1 MPGRSPQGASGLA
14 GQNATPSETATPD
27 TSPRSGSD
35 GVGCVSGRS
44 PQGAERTAA
53 ELSDPSPRS
62 ASEETSRRAPGPG
75 GTNPS
80 GADPAST
87 TPAKRRSQPAPGPA
101 ETNPSGADPAAAP
114 AKSRGRRALWLTA
127 VLVAALLLLAL
138 VSAGT
143 GAYRIPTPDVLA
155 SVQHRLGLGG
165 APLDRVGESVLWNV
179 RLPRVVLALLV
190 GASLGCAGALMQG
203 VFGNPLAEP
212 GVIGISAGAAV
223 GAVAA
228 IGLGLSFLGNWTITV
243 CAFIAG
249 LVTVGSVYLLS
260 RNGGKTEVVT
270 LILTG
275 IAVNAFAGALIG
287 LFVFFADSGQVNQI
301 TFWQLGSLA
310 QATWP
315 KVLAVLPCALAG
327 LLIAPFYARR
337 LDLLSLGERPARH
350 LGVDVER
357 LRLSLILVVAL
368 LTAAAVAVA
377 GVITFI
383 GLLVPHLLRMAN
395 GPGHRFLVPGSALAG
410 AVVLVAGD
418 LAARTLAQPA
428 ELPLGVL
435 TALIGSPFFF
445 WLLRRTRRKQGG
457 WA

>member
-1 MPGRSPQGASGLA
+1 MTTSYEERTGEPLSKEGPGPGAAGLKA
-14 GQNATPSETATPD
+14 AAPK
-27 TSPRSGSD
+27 SPRSKAFVLT
-35 GVGCVSGRS
+35 VG
-44 PQGAERTAA
+44 
-53 ELSDPSPRS
+53 LS
-62 ASEETSRRAPGPG
+62 
-75 GTNPS
+75 
-80 GADPAST
+80 
-87 TPAKRRSQPAPGPA
+87 
-101 ETNPSGADPAAAP
+101 
-114 AKSRGRRALWLTA
+114 L
-127 VLVAALLLLAL
+127 ALLAGCLL
-138 VSAGT
+138 SAAI
-143 GAYRIPTPDVLA
+143 GAYSIPIGDVL
-155 SVQHRLGLGG
+155 SSLQHRIGLGG
-165 APLDRVGESVLWNV
+165 QPLDRVGESVLWNV

-223 GAVAA
+223 GAVASIA
-228 IGLGLSFLGNWTITV
+228 LGLTFFGNWTITV
-243 CAFIAG
+243 FAFIAG
-249 LVTVGSVYLLS
+249 LATVLLVYTLS
-260 RNGGKTEVVT
+260 RSGGRTEVVT

-287 LFVFFADSGQVNQI
+287 LFIFFADNAQITQI
-301 TFWQLGSLA
+301 TFWQLGSLS

-327 LLIAPFYARR
+327 LLIAPFYARK
-337 LDLLSLGERPARH
+337 LDLLALGERPARH

-357 LRLSLILVVAL
+357 LRITLVLVVAL

-377 GVITFI
+377 GIISFV

-395 GPGHRFLVPGSALAG
+395 GPGHRFLVPGSALGG
-410 AVVLVAGD
+410 ALVLVAGD
-418 LAARTLAQPA
+418 LAARTVAAPA

-435 TALIGSPFFF
+435 TALFGSPFFF

>member
-1 MPGRSPQGASGLA
+1 MALHDPEARDLP
-14 GQNATPSETATPD
+14 ATA
-27 TSPRSGSD
+27 GSD
-35 GVGCVSGRS
+35 GTASAPGPS
-44 PQGAERTAA
+44 PRAERTAA
-53 ELSDPSPRS
+53 TPTTATAPRDTSSHSAPEELPRQ
-62 ASEETSRRAPGPG
+62 APGPT
-75 GTNPS
+75 GTGP
-80 GADPAST
+80 ADPAG
-87 TPAKRRSQPAPGPA
+87 APGPTGTA
-101 ETNPSGADPAAAP
+101 ATGPADPAALAP
-114 AKSRGRRALWLTA
+114 APDPAPATPKPRSRGHRRGALLTTALVA
-127 VLVAALLLLAL
+127 VLALLAL
-138 VSAGT
+138 FSAGT
-143 GAYRIPTPDVLA
+143 GAYDIPLPDVLA
-155 SVQHRLGLGG
+155 SVQHHLGLGG

-228 IGLGLSFLGNWTITV
+228 IGLGLSFFGNWTITV
-243 CAFIAG
+243 CAFVAG
-249 LVTVGSVYLLS
+249 LITVSSVYLLS
-260 RNGGKTEVVT
+260 RNGGRTEVVT

-327 LLIAPFYARR
+327 LFVAPFYARR
-337 LDLLSLGERPARH
+337 LDLLALGERPARH
-350 LGVDVER
+350 LGIDVER
-357 LRLSLILVVAL
+357 LRLALILVVAL

-435 TALIGSPFFF
+435 TALLGSPFFF

>member
-1 MPGRSPQGASGLA
+1 MTTSYEERTGEPESTGPKSAGPKSAGPESANPGAANPESTGP
-14 GQNATPSETATPD
+14 
-27 TSPRSGSD
+27 
-35 GVGCVSGRS
+35 
-44 PQGAERTAA
+44 GAEAA
-53 ELSDPSPRS
+53 PAKE
-62 ASEETSRRAPGPG
+62 APGPG
-75 GTNPS
+75 A
-80 GADPAST
+80 ADL
-87 TPAKRRSQPAPGPA
+87 K
-101 ETNPSGADPAAAP
+101 AAAP
-114 AKSRGRRALWLTA
+114 KSPRSKAFVLT
-127 VLVAALLLLAL
+127 VGLSLALLAGCLL
-138 VSAGT
+138 SAAI
-143 GAYRIPTPDVLA
+143 GAYSIPIGDVL
-155 SVQHRLGLGG
+155 SSLQHRIGLGG
-165 APLDRVGESVLWNV
+165 QPLDRVGESVLWNV

-223 GAVAA
+223 GAVASIA
-228 IGLGLSFLGNWTITV
+228 LGLTFFGNWTITV
-243 CAFIAG
+243 FAFISG
-249 LVTVGSVYLLS
+249 LATVLLVYTLS
-260 RNGGKTEVVT
+260 RSGGRTEVVT

-287 LFVFFADSGQVNQI
+287 LFIFFADNAQITQI
-301 TFWQLGSLA
+301 TFWQLGSLS

-327 LLIAPFYARR
+327 LLIAPFYARK
-337 LDLLSLGERPARH
+337 LDLLALGERPARH

-357 LRLSLILVVAL
+357 LRITLVLVVAL

-377 GVITFI
+377 GIISFV

-395 GPGHRFLVPGSALAG
+395 GPGHRFLVPGSALGG
-410 AVVLVAGD
+410 ALVLVAGD
-418 LAARTLAQPA
+418 LAARTVAAPA

-435 TALIGSPFFF
+435 TALFGSPFFF

>member
-1 MPGRSPQGASGLA
+1 MTTSYEERTGEPESAGPGAAGSDAGSRTEVALTKEGPGAAA
-14 GQNATPSETATPD
+14 GPKTAPK
-27 TSPRSGSD
+27 SPRSKAFVLT
-35 GVGCVSGRS
+35 VG
-44 PQGAERTAA
+44 
-53 ELSDPSPRS
+53 LS
-62 ASEETSRRAPGPG
+62 
-75 GTNPS
+75 
-80 GADPAST
+80 
-87 TPAKRRSQPAPGPA
+87 
-101 ETNPSGADPAAAP
+101 
-114 AKSRGRRALWLTA
+114 L
-127 VLVAALLLLAL
+127 ALLAGCLL
-138 VSAGT
+138 SAAI
-143 GAYRIPTPDVLA
+143 GAYSIPIGDVLG
-155 SVQHRLGLGG
+155 SLQHRIGLGG
-165 APLDRVGESVLWNV
+165 QPLDRVGESVLWNV

-223 GAVAA
+223 GAVASIA
-228 IGLGLSFLGNWTITV
+228 LGLTFFGNWTITV
-243 CAFIAG
+243 FAFIAG
-249 LVTVGSVYLLS
+249 LATVLLVYTLS
-260 RNGGKTEVVT
+260 RSGGRTEVVT

-287 LFVFFADSGQVNQI
+287 LFIFFADNAQITQI
-301 TFWQLGSLA
+301 TFWQLGSLS

-327 LLIAPFYARR
+327 LLIAPFYARK
-337 LDLLSLGERPARH
+337 LDLLALGERPARH

-357 LRLSLILVVAL
+357 LRITLVLVVAL

-377 GVITFI
+377 GIISFV

-395 GPGHRFLVPGSALAG
+395 GPGHRFLVPGSALGG
-410 AVVLVAGD
+410 ALVLVAGD
-418 LAARTLAQPA
+418 LAARTVAAPA

-435 TALIGSPFFF
+435 TALFGSPFFF

>member
-1 MPGRSPQGASGLA
+1 M
-14 GQNATPSETATPD
+14 TAT
-27 TSPRSGSD
+27 SP
-35 GVGCVSGRS
+35 
-44 PQGAERTAA
+44 PLPRTAPVGA
-53 ELSDPSPRS
+53 PEPRK
-62 ASEETSRRAPGPG
+62 P
-75 GTNPS
+75 
-80 GADPAST
+80 
-87 TPAKRRSQPAPGPA
+87 RRSSTFA
-101 ETNPSGADPAAAP
+101 
-114 AKSRGRRALWLTA
+114 LTA
-127 VLVAALLLLAL
+127 GLLVALLVCCL

-143 GAYRIPTPDVLA
+143 GAYGIPLGDVLG

-165 APLDRVGESVLWNV
+165 AALDRVGESVLWNV

-212 GVIGISAGAAV
+212 GVIGISSGAAV
-223 GAVAA
+223 GAVGSIA
-228 IGLGLSFLGNWTITV
+228 LGLTFLGNWTVTV
-243 CAFIAG
+243 CAFAAG
-249 LVTVGSVYLLS
+249 LVTVLLVYALS
-260 RNGGKTEVVT
+260 RSGGRTEVVT

-287 LFVFFADSGQVNQI
+287 LFVFFADNAQISQI

-315 KVLAVLPCALAG
+315 KVLAVLPCALLG
-327 LLIAPFYARR
+327 LLVAPFHARR
-337 LDLLSLGERPARH
+337 LDLLALGERPARH

-357 LRLSLILVVAL
+357 LRVVLVLVVAL

-377 GVITFI
+377 GIITFV

-395 GPGHRFLVPGSALAG
+395 GPGHRFLLPGSALGG
-410 AVVLVAGD
+410 ALVLVAGD
-418 LAARTLAQPA
+418 LAARTVAAPA

>member
-1 MPGRSPQGASGLA
+1 MTTTPVPKAEKAGPARPATAPAPASEPTPAPPPPARRRPGRTVL
-14 GQNATPSETATPD
+14 
-27 TSPRSGSD
+27 
-35 GVGCVSGRS
+35 
-44 PQGAERTAA
+44 
-53 ELSDPSPRS
+53 
-62 ASEETSRRAPGPG
+62 
-75 GTNPS
+75 
-80 GADPAST
+80 
-87 TPAKRRSQPAPGPA
+87 
-101 ETNPSGADPAAAP
+101 
-114 AKSRGRRALWLTA
+114 LTA
-127 VLVAALLLLAL
+127 GLVVALAVLCLL
-138 VSAGT
+138 SAGI
-143 GAYRIPTPDVLA
+143 GAYHLPLGDVLS
-155 SVQHRLGLGG
+155 SVRHRAGLGG

-212 GVIGISAGAAV
+212 GVIGISAGAAA

-228 IGLGLSFLGNWTITV
+228 IGLGLSLFGNWTVTV
-243 CAFIAG
+243 FAFAAG
-249 LVTVGSVYLLS
+249 LGTVLLVYALS
-260 RNGGKTEVVT
+260 RSAGRTEVVT

-287 LFVFFADSGQVNQI
+287 LFIFFADSAQITQI

-315 KVLAVLPCALAG
+315 KVLAVLPCAVAG
-327 LLIAPFYARR
+327 LAAAPFYARK
-337 LDLLSLGERPARH
+337 LDLLALGERSARH

-357 LRLSLILVVAL
+357 LRIVLVLVVAL

-377 GVITFI
+377 GIISFV

-395 GPGHRFLVPGSALAG
+395 GPGHRFLVPGSALGG
-410 AVVLVAGD
+410 AVVLLAGD
-418 LAARTLAQPA
+418 LAARTVAAPA

-435 TALIGSPFFF
+435 TALFGSPFFF

>member
-1 MPGRSPQGASGLA
+1 MTT
-14 GQNATPSETATPD
+14 TP
-27 TSPRSGSD
+27 TSP
-35 GVGCVSGRS
+35 
-44 PQGAERTAA
+44 
-53 ELSDPSPRS
+53 DPTLDP
-62 ASEETSRRAPGPG
+62 T
-75 GTNPS
+75 
-80 GADPAST
+80 ADPTAGPT
-87 TPAKRRSQPAPGPA
+87 GDAGTDAAPAPG
-101 ETNPSGADPAAAP
+101 
-114 AKSRGRRALWLTA
+114 GRRLPGST
-127 VLVAALLLLAL
+127 ALLTGGLLGAL
-138 VSAGT
+138 VVLCLLSAGV
-143 GAYRIPTPDVLA
+143 GAYHIPLGDVLS
-155 SVQHRLGLGG
+155 SVQHRTGLGG
-165 APLDRVGESVLWNV
+165 AALDRVGESVLWNV

-212 GVIGISAGAAV
+212 GVIGISSGAAV
-223 GAVAA
+223 GAVASIA
-228 IGLGLSFLGNWTITV
+228 LGLTFFGNWTVTV
-243 CAFIAG
+243 CAFVSG
-249 LVTVGSVYLLS
+249 LVTVVLVYVLS
-260 RNGGKTEVVT
+260 RSGGRTEVVT

-287 LFVFFADSGQVNQI
+287 LFIFFADNAQLTQI

-327 LLIAPFYARR
+327 LAVAPFSARK
-337 LDLLSLGERPARH
+337 LDLLALGERPARH

-357 LRLSLILVVAL
+357 LRVLLVLVVAL

-377 GVITFI
+377 GIITFV

-395 GPGHRFLVPGSALAG
+395 GPGHRFLVPGSALGG
-410 AVVLVAGD
+410 ALVLVAGD
-418 LAARTLAQPA
+418 LAARTVAAPA

-435 TALIGSPFFF
+435 TALFGSPFFF

>member
-1 MPGRSPQGASGLA
+1 MSYDEPADHAR
-14 GQNATPSETATPD
+14 ATQA
-27 TSPRSGSD
+27 
-35 GVGCVSGRS
+35 
-44 PQGAERTAA
+44 
-53 ELSDPSPRS
+53 
-62 ASEETSRRAPGPG
+62 
-75 GTNPS
+75 
-80 GADPAST
+80 
-87 TPAKRRSQPAPGPA
+87 PAPDPVPA
-101 ETNPSGADPAAAP
+101 PPPPAGRRGRAAP
-114 AKSRGRRALWLTA
+114 LTTALVVA
-127 VLVAALLLLAL
+127 LVLLAL
-138 VSAGT
+138 VSAGS
-143 GAYRIPTPDVLA
+143 GAYRIPVADVLG
-155 SVQHRLGLGG
+155 SLQHHLGLGG

-228 IGLGLSFLGNWTITV
+228 IGLGLTFLGNWTV
-243 CAFIAG
+243 PLCAFVAG
-249 LVTVGSVYLLS
+249 LVTVSAVYLLS
-260 RNGGKTEVVT
+260 RDGGKPPKTEVVT

-327 LLIAPFYARR
+327 LLLAPCYARG

-357 LRLSLILVVAL
+357 LRLALVLVVAL

-377 GVITFI
+377 GVITFV

-418 LAARTLAQPA
+418 LAARTVAQPA